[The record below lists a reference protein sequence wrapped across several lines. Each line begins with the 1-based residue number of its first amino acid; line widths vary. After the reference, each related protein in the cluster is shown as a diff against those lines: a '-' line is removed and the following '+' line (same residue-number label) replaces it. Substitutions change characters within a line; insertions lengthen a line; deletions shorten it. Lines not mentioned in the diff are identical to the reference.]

1 MVVTDPG
8 LLENR
13 RAPAT
18 TLEGWRSFISADPS
32 ELAPL
37 PAGQW
42 QALGQRDR
50 RDYDEARIAHH
61 AELVVVTT
69 SAIAEITGEGQLLV
83 LMNQR
88 EIGARRGLIVSGD
101 AATGKTT
108 AIKQLGR
115 LHELRVRARFPA
127 GRDRIPVVYV
137 TCPPKGSPRKLAME
151 FARFLGLPLRTRANV
166 TDIADAVCQV
176 LIDARTDLVLVDEI
190 HNLNHGTPAGEDL
203 SDHLK
208 YFTEH
213 LPATFIYAGIDVER
227 CGVFTGTRGRQ
238 LAGRCELICTGP
250 FPYRPEWAQLIA
262 ALEATLRLHRHEPGT
277 LPAQAR
283 YLHQRT
289 GGMIGSLTHL
299 IRGAAIRAILG
310 GQEAITRPLLDSVR
324 IDHAAESATRRAQQH
339 PVTLNPARLARFSDW
354 AQTLPP
360 RPLPRT
366 VTPVPGE
373 YYLDYIA
380 RLADANHLELPEL
393 TGALDD
399 PAAVIFDPG
408 QRRRHRAGTPRG
420 HRGPAAGPDRPALL
434 GRPRRLPAR
443 PRRVRADAAPGLPPL
458 HGPPGHHRAHRLPPA
473 AAPDPLPPPPAL
485 DRPGCPHPRRPARHQ
500 PAPRDP
506 QGAAPPPRSAARPPL
521 AGRRGRHQPRHP
533 RHLPGPARR
542 HLDPGPAAAAAPA
555 RPRHLGPGPR
565 RGARRLPWPGRRQPR
580 PRHRRD
586 RDIPRRRLA
595 RRTHP
600 PGAQHQPPRRVL
612 THRCG

>member
-1 MVVTDPG
+1 M
-8 LLENR
+8 
-13 RAPAT
+13 
-18 TLEGWRSFISADPS
+18 
-32 ELAPL
+32 
-37 PAGQW
+37 
-42 QALGQRDR
+42 
-50 RDYDEARIAHH
+50 
-61 AELVVVTT
+61 
-69 SAIAEITGEGQLLV
+69 LV

-108 AIKQLGR
+108 SIKQLGR

-238 LAGRCELICTGP
+238 LAGRCELICTGA
-250 FPYRPEWAQLIA
+250 FPYRDEWAQLIA

-277 LPAQAR
+277 LPAQAK

-310 GQEAITRPLLDSVR
+310 GQEAITRPLLDSRAHRPRRRVR
-324 IDHAAESATRRAQQH
+324 HPPGQQH
-339 PVTLNPARLARFSDW
+339 PVTLNPARLARFTDW
-354 AQTLPP
+354 ATTLPP

-373 YYLDYIA
+373 YYLGLHRPARRRQPPGVRWSSPALWTTPPRSSCDPGRRKQHEQERLAAAAGQPLARIA
-380 RLADANHLELPEL
+380 RLYWP
-393 TGALDD
+393 
-399 PAAVIFDPG
+399 DPG
-408 QRRRHRAGTPRG
+408 LYLRDPEGFRQLLRPACRRCTARHGITGPVACRLPPHQTLCRRHRLWT
-420 HRGPAAGPDRPALL
+420 GPAARTHAAQLDVSPFPEILRAQ
-434 GRPRRLPAR
+434 RRHLAQLHHHPWQDVEA
-443 PRRVRADAAPGLPPL
+443 AISDAT
-458 HGPPGHHRAHRLPPA
+458 
-473 AAPDPLPPPPAL
+473 
-485 DRPGCPHPRRPARHQ
+485 Q
-500 PAPRDP
+500 
-506 QGAAPPPRSAARPPL
+506 
-521 AGRRGRHQPRHP
+521 
-533 RHLPGPARR
+533 RHLPGPPRR
-542 HLDPGPAAAAAPA
+542 HLDPGPAAAPAPA
-555 RPRHLGPGPR
+555 RPRHLASG
-565 RGARRLPWPGRRQPR
+565 PGRRA
-580 PRHRRD
+580 
-586 RDIPRRRLA
+586 RRRPGRPDDGPGHPAVEIAIYPDVIWLA
-595 RRTHP
+595 ARSLRTP
-600 PGAQHQPPRRVL
+600 DTG
-612 THRCG
+612 HRAGP